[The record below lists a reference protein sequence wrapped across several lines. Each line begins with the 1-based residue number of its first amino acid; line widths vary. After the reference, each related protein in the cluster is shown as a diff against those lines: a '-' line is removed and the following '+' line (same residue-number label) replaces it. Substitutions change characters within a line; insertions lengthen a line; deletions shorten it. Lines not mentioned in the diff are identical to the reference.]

1 MNKNLITANELSNHI
16 EDSEL
21 IVLDGS
27 WYLPNQNRNPREEY
41 NNQHISGARFFDI
54 HAISN
59 QNSALPHM
67 MPDEKHFTDEVE
79 KLGISSTSEIVIYDG
94 NGLFSAARVWWMFQ
108 AFGHTRVR
116 VLDGGLPQWLEAGY
130 PVTAVT
136 PEIQEGSFQCQLN
149 DSVISSMEDIRANC
163 ETQQFVVL
171 DARSAARFRGEAPE
185 PRPELPS
192 GHMPGATSLPFTELM
207 EGNRLKPTS
216 ELKQQFTNMGLGK
229 DTSIIT
235 SCGSGVTAAIITLA
249 LSSCDYGIQK
259 LYDGSWTE
267 WASNPDNPI
276 LPSASE

>member
-1 MNKNLITANELSNHI
+1 MNKNLITVNELSNHI

-41 NNQHISGARFFDI
+41 NNQHIPEARFFDI
-54 HAISN
+54 DAISN
-59 QNSALPHM
+59 QDSHLPHM
-67 MPDEKHFTDEVE
+67 MPTAKTFAGEIE
-79 KLGISSTSEIVIYDG
+79 KLGISNSSEIIIYDG
-94 NGLFSAARVWWMFQ
+94 SGLFSAARVWWMFQ

-130 PVTAVT
+130 LVTAES
-136 PEIQEGSFQCQLN
+136 PKIQEGSFQCQLN
-149 DSVISSMEDIRANC
+149 HAVISSMEDIRANC

-216 ELKQQFTNMGLGK
+216 ELKQQFKSMGLGE
-229 DTSIIT
+229 DASIIT

-267 WASNPDNPI
+267 WASKQGNPI
-276 LPSASE
+276 LPSISE